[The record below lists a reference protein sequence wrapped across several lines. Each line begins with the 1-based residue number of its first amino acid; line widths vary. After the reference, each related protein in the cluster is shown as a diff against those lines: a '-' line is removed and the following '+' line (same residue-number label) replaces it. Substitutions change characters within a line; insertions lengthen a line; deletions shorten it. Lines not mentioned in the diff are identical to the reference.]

1 MLCLQQ
7 LGYGVPQGS
16 QSLSCYNNLCFL
28 LFCYCYS
35 LKISGLD
42 TLLYYVVVIIE
53 HNNLYYVD
61 VPIIFCNPIIKFYN
75 IVLRTIIFKQHIWGA
90 ELDVQS
96 Q

>member
-1 MLCLQQ
+1 VFSFILL
-7 LGYGVPQGS
+7 LLRS
-16 QSLSCYNNLCFL
+16 QNFRV
-28 LFCYCYS
+28 
-35 LKISGLD
+35 D

-61 VPIIFCNPIIKFYN
+61 VPIIFYNPIIKFYN
-75 IVLRTIIFKQHIWGA
+75 IVLRTIIFKPHIWGA